1 MGEGRKEGGWPGEVV
16 EQTLHLSTYMYLWC
30 SIVIDDALKS
40 TPFVSTRIGPGYPV
54 LVLTVYDSLPCHTP
68 PPSTS
73 DVTPL
78 TQLHTHFPL
87 VSTPPSCI
95 NRSRSTIQNR

>member
-1 MGEGRKEGGWPGEVV
+1 MEDKTRAWHILQVAE
-16 EQTLHLSTYMYLWC
+16 L
-30 SIVIDDALKS
+30 
-40 TPFVSTRIGPGYPV
+40 STRIGPGYPV
-54 LVLTVYDSLPCHTP
+54 LVLTASDSLPCHTP

-78 TQLHTHFPL
+78 TQLHAYFPL

-95 NRSRSTIQNR
+95 NRSRSTI

>member
-1 MGEGRKEGGWPGEVV
+1 MPN
-16 EQTLHLSTYMYLWC
+16 
-30 SIVIDDALKS
+30 SIAY
-40 TPFVSTRIGPGYPV
+40 VSTRIGPGYPI
-54 LVLTVYDSLPCHTP
+54 LVLTVYDSLPYHTP

-95 NRSRSTIQNR
+95 NRSRNTIQNRQSSHT

>member
-1 MGEGRKEGGWPGEVV
+1 M
-16 EQTLHLSTYMYLWC
+16 
-30 SIVIDDALKS
+30 
-40 TPFVSTRIGPGYPV
+40 STRIGPGYSV
-54 LVLTVYDSLPCHTP
+54 LVLTAYDSLPCHIP
-68 PPSTS
+68 PLSTS

-95 NRSRSTIQNR
+95 NRSRSTI